1 MRKADVL
8 TLITAS
14 PEARGV
20 GTEPTE
26 TTRDVY
32 CTVRSVGQQ
41 EAYLAM
47 GQGLNPELKVIL
59 AHDIEYE
66 GEGLGELG
74 GVRYEILRT
83 YVTEADGIELTL
95 QRVKRNAGHLPDPEP
110 VTPDSETPVTTDSE
124 TPVTTDSE
132 TPDTPDPEPANT
144 ETVNTE
150 TAGSAEG
157 VG

>member
-1 MRKADVL
+1 MIRVNVL
-8 TLITAS
+8 DLITVN
-14 PEARGV
+14 PEAAGV

-26 TTRDVY
+26 TKRTVY
-32 CTVRSVGQQ
+32 CTVKSIGQQ

-59 AHDIEYE
+59 ANDFEYE
-66 GEGLGELG
+66 GERLCEMD
-74 GVRYEILRT
+74 GVRYDILRT
-83 YVTEADGIELTL
+83 YITETDGIELTL
-95 QRVKRNAGHLPDPEP
+95 QRVTRNAGHLPDPEP
-110 VTPDSETPVTTDSE
+110 V
-124 TPVTTDSE
+124 
-132 TPDTPDPEPANT
+132 NT